1 MISLFR
7 FIVVYAL
14 FVGVAL
20 VIAFHKDMDVP
31 INRPFSEF
39 PQRLQSWRMTNQAEF
54 SADVLSKLK
63 PTDYLNRQYVDAGGK
78 TVNLYIGFH
87 GGGKDTGELHSP
99 KNCLPG
105 SGWYE
110 VSSRRG
116 EIRVPGGTINLVR
129 AIYQKGESKE
139 LFLYW
144 FQVRD
149 RSISEEYSLKMA
161 EIVNSAFHRRRDASF
176 IRVSAPIDSEIDQ
189 TTAKCESFIRDFAPV
204 IREFLPR

>member
-1 MISLFR
+1 
-7 FIVVYAL
+7 
-14 FVGVAL
+14 
-20 VIAFHKDMDVP
+20 
-31 INRPFSEF
+31 
-39 PQRLQSWRMTNQAEF
+39 
-54 SADVLSKLK
+54 
-63 PTDYLNRQYVDAGGK
+63 
-78 TVNLYIGFH
+78 
-87 GGGKDTGELHSP
+87 
-99 KNCLPG
+99 LPG

-116 EIRVPGGTINLVR
+116 EVQVPGGTINLVR
-129 AIYQKGESKE
+129 AVYQKGESKE

-176 IRVSAPIDSEIDQ
+176 IRVSVPVDSGIDQ
-189 TTAKCESFIRDFAPV
+189 ATARCERFIRDFEPV